1 MNTEELFC
9 RRAFVSGFALIYW
22 AGVFVQ
28 ARRVRR
34 QIGRTPNLKPRGAKE
49 QLLWLG
55 WLLVIAAWLGQG
67 FLVNGGGTSPWL
79 QMSTELLSPL
89 GLAFGVALTVV
100 GYAGTIW
107 CYVIMGDAWRIGI
120 DRAEKNSLVTR
131 GPYRAVRHP
140 IYLFQIVMLA
150 GALLLMPTAVSA
162 LTLAV
167 HLLCVLTKAVDEE
180 KYLLT
185 VHGET
190 YRAYLA
196 RTGRLFPKFFCCQAD

>member
-1 MNTEELFC
+1 MTTEELFC
-9 RRAFVSGFALIYW
+9 RRAITSGFALIYW

-34 QIGRTPNLKPRGAKE
+34 HIGRAPNLKPRGAKE
-49 QLLWLG
+49 KLLWLG
-55 WLLVIAAWLGQG
+55 WLLVIAAWMGQG
-67 FLVNGGGTSPWL
+67 FLVKGGDASFWL
-79 QMSTELLSPL
+79 RMPAGLLHPL
-89 GLAFGVALTVV
+89 GLVLGIALTLA

-107 CYVIMGDAWRIGI
+107 CYAIMGDAWRIGI
-120 DRAEKNSLVTR
+120 DRSEKNSLVTR

-150 GALLLMPTAVSA
+150 GALLLLPTAVSA

-196 RTGRLFPKFFCCQAD
+196 RTGRLFPKFF